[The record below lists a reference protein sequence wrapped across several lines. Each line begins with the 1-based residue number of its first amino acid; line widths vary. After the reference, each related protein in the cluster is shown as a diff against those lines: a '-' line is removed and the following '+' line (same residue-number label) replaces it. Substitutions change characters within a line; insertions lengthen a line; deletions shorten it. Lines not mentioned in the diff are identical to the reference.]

1 MVRIAVLDTGCDITH
16 PELQRYIDAGQ
27 LPDWKD
33 FIVERESITDEI
45 GHGTHVTHL
54 LFKTAPFAKIFPAR
68 VFKTTN
74 ADERT
79 PSLVAQV
86 SCLI

>member
-1 MVRIAVLDTGCDITH
+1 MVRIAVLDTGCDMTH
-16 PELQRYIDAGQ
+16 PEFQRYIDAGQ

-33 FIVERESITDEI
+33 FIVEGESITDEI

-54 LFKTAPFAKIFPAR
+54 LFKTAPLAKIFPAR

-86 SCLI
+86 SCLS